1 MLLKIFDILTTI
13 LQTLIF
19 AWTPNSI
26 ASRGNK
32 LSKVKYYAFML
43 TIFADIVFFTYSG
56 INGPLANFLM
66 MFAVLLVTIMFYR
79 KHIID
84 GFMGFGLA
92 YTIIVLVSYFLTT
105 IYQNVI
111 VKLTLPISDDLK
123 YIFAIYIP
131 GWILYFLVYKFR
143 KYIFNTAISL
153 KGLKHSLI
161 YILLLDYALLF
172 LDTLHMEWITESMGL
187 MFKAGLYLAAF
198 IGFVFATIYYAKIN
212 DKSKEVELLNEALN
226 EKITELKKIKHDYG
240 SEISSLY
247 GLYQMGKIDRIGT
260 LLKGIV
266 ERYQG
271 VNSTINLSIQA
282 TPLVASV
289 LNYAANEGV
298 NVIIFDGGN
307 YENLVITENEML
319 KLLSNIVRNSVD
331 VLKHVE
337 NPTIKFKSYN
347 SYKGIIIT
355 IANNGPEI
363 PEEIK
368 SKIFQPGFSTKD
380 NKNGDRGFGLSIVA
394 DIIKCCKGDI
404 SIDSNK
410 EWTEF
415 KIEIPYMIC

>member
-1 MLLKIFDILTTI
+1 MLLKVFDILTTI

-19 AWTPNSI
+19 VWTPNSI
-26 ASRGNK
+26 ASRDNK
-32 LSKVKYYAFML
+32 LSKVKYYAFMV
-43 TIFADIVFFTYSG
+43 TVFADIVFFTYSG

-66 MFAVLLVTIMFYR
+66 MFVVLLLTIIFYR
-79 KHIID
+79 KHIVD
-84 GFMGFGLA
+84 GFLGFGLA

-105 IYQNVI
+105 VYQNAI
-111 VKLTLPISDDLK
+111 AKLSLPISDDLK
-123 YIFAIYIP
+123 LIFAIYIP

-153 KGLKHSLI
+153 KGLKHSLV

-172 LDTLHMEWITESMGL
+172 LDTLHMEWITESMGV
-187 MFKAGLYLAAF
+187 MFKASLYLAAF
-198 IGFVFATIYYAKIN
+198 IGFVFATVYYAKIN

-247 GLYQMGKIDRIGT
+247 GLYQMGKMDRIGA

-271 VNSTINLSIQA
+271 VNPAINLSVQA

-289 LNYAANEGV
+289 LNYAVNEGV
-298 NVIIFDGGN
+298 NVIVFDGGD
-307 YENLVITENEML
+307 YDNLTITENELL

-331 VLKHVE
+331 VLKTHM
-337 NPTIKFKSYN
+337 NPTIKFKSY
-347 SYKGIIIT
+347 SIYEGVIISIS
-355 IANNGPEI
+355 NNGPEI
-363 PEEIK
+363 PKEIK
-368 SKIFQPGFSTKD
+368 QKIFEAGFSTKD
-380 NKNGDRGFGLSIVA
+380 NKSGDRGFGLSIVA
-394 DIIKCCKGDI
+394 DIMKKCNGHI
-404 SIDSNK
+404 SIDSDK

-415 KIEIPYMIC
+415 KIEIPYKQ